1 MHEKNI
7 VATDIQREDFELF
20 VVMQIEILATIN
32 INARSQLNVQQQS
45 KKPLC

>member
-1 MHEKNI
+1 MHEKI
-7 VATDIQREDFELF
+7 ILATDIQREDFELF
-20 VVMQIEILATIN
+20 VVMQVEILVIIN